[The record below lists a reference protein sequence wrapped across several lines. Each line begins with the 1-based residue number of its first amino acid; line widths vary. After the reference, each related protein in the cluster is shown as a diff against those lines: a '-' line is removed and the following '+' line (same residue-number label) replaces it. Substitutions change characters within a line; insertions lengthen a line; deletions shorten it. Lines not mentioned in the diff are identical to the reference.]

1 MTTEQPTYEEILR
14 ELADAKEREKG
25 LLHEL
30 LVRRFEANQDQ
41 KGLQHQLRRLP
52 LLEALELWHQLF
64 SSPHIRYHKGD
75 PAKLYTGTTSAK
87 KRLYPKYLRH
97 WSDFQSRQ
105 KAAFD
110 EIARVFEGPGEKK
123 RFSMAQAYR
132 DEASRFMPRLVL
144 RNEPDL
150 EVYQTC
156 TVEHYVAD
164 IWARNPARSLGTLEF
179 QKRPGHALEDL
190 TERLEELAVEDPD
203 SDDPEPS
210 TPLQRRALDEICT
223 LEVDGKTRNLFAVEY
238 KAADIL
244 TPYLLSQGLRDL
256 ELVSIINRIKAST
269 DTEGKTRELA
279 EEEVAKIVTQVYDYM
294 IDKGVTYGYATGG
307 QAFLFLFF
315 DPADVHTLY
324 YECVVPADAVGRDND
339 VSQTAIGLVASFA
352 RLAREGLAFDA
363 KWSKETRKRLPTWMV
378 DDATKMSQITPSPA
392 RPLKSSPTYKGKGKP
407 TTDGSERLLRSK
419 TARQREL
426 AATCKP
432 TQDDAPQPRRQ
443 DTPSDDGDHGTLDP
457 PPTTSHAQSTFGTTG
472 SRQGKVTASE
482 GSSDGGQQQQR
493 AYCTTQCLLSL
504 VRGLPLDE
512 RCPNVEAHRQLG
524 SGRHAL
530 DRDGLRQLV
539 EEQLFHDDDDAGF
552 ESLDRSGWAGA
563 LFRVTLLS
571 HGYTFVG
578 KGTVAPLVRVL
589 RKEAH
594 MYSRLDSIQGTAV
607 PVYLGSVDLARIFWL
622 TCSVPIEHVLLMS
635 WGGEEAWQ
643 LEQDGVMLARE
654 TRRTIKEVQQLGV
667 YQCDVREP
675 NLLWNEELG
684 RVLLIDFERAKV
696 KETDKE
702 GKVGRQVVG
711 KEKRALREIDG
722 NEEVVRG
729 KKGRKVEAVVAEGE
743 AQG

>member
-14 ELADAKEREKG
+14 ELAEAKEREKAMASTV
-25 LLHEL
+25 LL
-30 LVRRFEANQDQ
+30 
-41 KGLQHQLRRLP
+41 
-52 LLEALELWHQLF
+52 
-64 SSPHIRYHKGD
+64 PHIRYHKGD

-110 EIARVFEGPGEKK
+110 EIARVFERPGEEK

-164 IWARNPARSLGTLEF
+164 IWARN
-179 QKRPGHALEDL
+179 
-190 TERLEELAVEDPD
+190 RLEASELAVEDPD

-363 KWSKETRKRLPTWMV
+363 KWSKETRKRLPTWMF

-426 AATCKP
+426 AATCKL
-432 TQDDAPQPRRQ
+432 TQDDAPPPRRQ
-443 DTPSDDGDHGTLDP
+443 DTPRDDGDHGTLDP
-457 PPTTSHAQSTFGTTG
+457 PPTTSHAPSTFGTTG
-472 SRQGKVTASE
+472 SRQGK
-482 GSSDGGQQQQR
+482 QQQR
-493 AYCTTQCLLSL
+493 AYCTTQCLLGL

-512 RCPNVEAHRQLG
+512 RCPNVEAHRQVG

-530 DRDGLRQLV
+530 ERDGLRQLV

-563 LFRVTLLS
+563 LFRVTLIS

-622 TCSVPIEHVLLMS
+622 TCSVSIEHVLLMS

-643 LEQDGVMLARE
+643 REQDGVMLARE

-696 KETDKE
+696 KEADKE
-702 GKVGRQVVG
+702 EKVGRQVVG

-729 KKGRKVEAVVAEGE
+729 KKSSKVEAVVAEGE
-743 AQG
+743 ARG